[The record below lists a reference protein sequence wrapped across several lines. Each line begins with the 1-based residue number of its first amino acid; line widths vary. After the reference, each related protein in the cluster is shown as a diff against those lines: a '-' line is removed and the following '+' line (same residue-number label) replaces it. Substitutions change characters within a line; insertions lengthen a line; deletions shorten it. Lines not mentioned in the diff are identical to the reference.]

1 MSRNRLHSGLAEDAM
16 NRSSR
21 LVSYAPSLCLYCF
34 FTAAIALV
42 GATNARGDEAQWIW
56 SPDHAKENVP
66 AGEACHFR
74 KTMNLRAPGG
84 GQGIIAADD
93 QYELFIN
100 GRRIGAGE
108 ATKKLDEYDVSRFL
122 MRGVN
127 VIAVRVQN
135 MTGKTAALVA
145 RVTINDGGQ
154 WSSYSTDASWR
165 TALKPLPLWNTALYD
180 DRGWTGAQAFG
191 VLGATAPWDRREN
204 VPAEQ
209 TSRSE
214 RFTIDP
220 QFEVQKVITGDQLGS
235 LIAMSF

>member
-1 MSRNRLHSGLAEDAM
+1 M

-21 LVSYAPSLCLYCF
+21 LSFRDPRNSSLLCF
-34 FTAAIALV
+34 FTAALCWLV
-42 GATNARGDEAQWIW
+42 LTATAPAEEAQWIW
-56 SPDHAKENVP
+56 SPEHAKENVP

-74 KTMNLRAPGG
+74 KTLNLRAPEG
-84 GQGIIAADD
+84 GQVIIAADD

-108 ATKKLDEYDVSRFL
+108 ATKKLDEYDVGRFL

-127 VIAVRVQN
+127 VIAIRVQN
-135 MTGKTAALVA
+135 TTGKTAALVA

-165 TALKPLPLWNTALYD
+165 TALKPLPLWNTALYN

-235 LIAMSF
+235 LIAMSFNEFGHI